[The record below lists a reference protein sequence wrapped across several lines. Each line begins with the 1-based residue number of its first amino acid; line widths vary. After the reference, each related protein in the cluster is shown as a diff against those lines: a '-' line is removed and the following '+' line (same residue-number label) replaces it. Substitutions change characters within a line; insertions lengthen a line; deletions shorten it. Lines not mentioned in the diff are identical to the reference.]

1 MEKMRLE
8 LKVNGETTELVLAP
22 NRTLLDVLRNELGLT
37 GAKEGC
43 SQGVCGS
50 CTVLMNGEAVRSCLT
65 LALEA
70 QGSEIT
76 TIEGL
81 AKDRMLDPLQ
91 DAFAQLGGVQCGFC
105 TSGMILA
112 AKSLLNRNHRPSEA
126 EIREALAGNTCR
138 CTGYVKIVESV
149 KGAMNAQES
158 HTTLT

>member
-1 MEKMRLE
+1 
-8 LKVNGETTELVLAP
+8 
-22 NRTLLDVLRNELGLT
+22 
-37 GAKEGC
+37 
-43 SQGVCGS
+43 
-50 CTVLMNGEAVRSCLT
+50 MNGEAVRSCLT